1 MDDNDYD
8 DQDDQ
13 DYDNDQHD
21 DDVYERNLIVR
32 AKNDVWKRAKR
43 VSLRLLPFFHQVFEF
58 YISSFLKKKN
68 KLASLE
74 AMLVRNSAD

>member
-32 AKNDVWKRAKR
+32 AKNAVWKRAKR
-43 VSLRLLPFFHQVFEF
+43 VSQRLLPFFTKFSNFTFHHF
-58 YISSFLKKKN
+58 
-68 KLASLE
+68 
-74 AMLVRNSAD
+74 